1 MSNRKWR
8 TPPGG
13 DRASAHHAD
22 GGDPAR
28 EPGEPSPTST
38 SGAEL
43 RATEPEHIA
52 RRRKPGPGP
61 ELAALPDDYLE
72 NGYGGAPPE
81 IPPGCYRTAFRG
93 GADMPDLRMTV
104 RGVSRTGPLNDAE
117 VEAIARDT
125 VRFLRQ
131 VVLLTSGVLET
142 VEAGALRRAVAAES
156 AMPGD
161 VVLEDGSVSHC
172 RDAYRVNEDGRV
184 ENGSGSGTVPDPFS
198 AGERADPGEQP
209 AGPAPANTRNARGP
223 RGATHPL
230 VALLRLA
237 VQASRL
243 IKQITSGTHPGVFN
257 KLKREPKGPYEYVL
271 DGEKALRSMLNGT

>member
-8 TPPGG
+8 TPPAG
-13 DRASAHHAD
+13 DSNKPAHHVDAGATPAQAD
-22 GGDPAR
+22 AAEPA
-28 EPGEPSPTST
+28 PTAT

-43 RATEPEHIA
+43 RAEEPEHIA
-52 RRRKPGPGP
+52 RRRLPGPGP

-93 GADMPDLRMTV
+93 GAGMPDLRMTV

-172 RDAYRVNEDGRV
+172 RDAYRVNDDARV
-184 ENGSGSGTVPDPFS
+184 ENGS
-198 AGERADPGEQP
+198 ADCAEATSPGGPGEQP
-209 AGPAPANTRNARGP
+209 AGPAPANVKNAHGP

-237 VQASRL
+237 VQAARL

-257 KLKREPKGPYEYVL
+257 RLKREPKGPYEYVL

>member
-8 TPPGG
+8 KPAGG
-13 DRASAHHAD
+13 DGGAAHHAES
-22 GGDPAR
+22 GAPKRAEPAL
-28 EPGEPSPTST
+28 TST

-43 RATEPEHIA
+43 RAAEPEHVA
-52 RRRKPGPGP
+52 RRRLPGPGP

-104 RGVSRTGPLNDAE
+104 RGVSRTGPLTDAE

-172 RDAYRVNEDGRV
+172 RDAYRVDDEGRAEKGAADV
-184 ENGSGSGTVPDPFS
+184 AESTPSGGSAEPTPVN
-198 AGERADPGEQP
+198 A
-209 AGPAPANTRNARGP
+209 RNARGP

-230 VALLRLA
+230 MALLRLA
-237 VQASRL
+237 VQAARL
-243 IKQITSGTHPGVFN
+243 INQITSGTHPGVFN
-257 KLKREPKGPYEYVL
+257 KLKREPKGAYEYIL